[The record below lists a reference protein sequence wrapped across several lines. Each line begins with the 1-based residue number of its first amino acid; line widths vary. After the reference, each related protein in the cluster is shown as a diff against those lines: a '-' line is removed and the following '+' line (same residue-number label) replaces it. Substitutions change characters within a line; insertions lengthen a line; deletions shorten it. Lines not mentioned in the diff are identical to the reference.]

1 MGIIHKD
8 CRWKGCL
15 RPVLNRVWNTSLDC
29 GLCFM
34 RLREVLRGTGRWCYP
49 SASPG
54 RGPLWRKG
62 AAVLLGA
69 GLETR
74 VLSVLTRQSWVVQI
88 AYQVDNSSFTNP
100 RNPLLGWDDQDRYL
114 MTPVFLAFCLITF
127 QETGGQP
134 CVPGTGVQFLPQN
147 SRLPSTESSIPGAG
161 GLWVIAILIWGL
173 VPKS

>member
-34 RLREVLRGTGRWCYP
+34 RLREVLRGTGWWCYP

-62 AAVLLGA
+62 AAVLLDA

-88 AYQVDNSSFTNP
+88 TYQVDSSSFTNP

-134 CVPGTGVQFLPQN
+134 CVPGTGVHFLPQN